1 MEILLHTGYFP
12 LTKPAALEV
21 RMGLSEETFPI
32 CVAEKLPSVVI
43 KPLCAD
49 VSGLLQV
56 REDEWRGADA
66 ERTQQRT
73 KKLSVAERAVQ

>member
-1 MEILLHTGYFP
+1 LCSRKIAVSGQL
-12 LTKPAALEV
+12 
-21 RMGLSEETFPI
+21 
-32 CVAEKLPSVVI
+32 VI

-49 VSGLLQV
+49 VFGLLQV

-66 ERTQQRT
+66 ERSEQRT

>member
-1 MEILLHTGYFP
+1 MEISLHTGYFA

-21 RMGLSEETFPI
+21 RMGLSEETFSI

-49 VSGLLQV
+49 VFGLLQV
-56 REDEWRGADA
+56 CEDEWHGADA
-66 ERTQQRT
+66 ERSEQRT
-73 KKLSVAERAVQ
+73 KKLSVAERAMQ